1 MRFEIIYFFLE
12 LGLSILTRAS
22 IFTRHTPAS
31 NILVKGDINS
41 IALIPEDKGVELLK
55 FGHKLSHWP
64 KERL

>member
-1 MRFEIIYFFLE
+1 MTK
-12 LGLSILTRAS
+12 GL
-22 IFTRHTPAS
+22 RHQ
-31 NILVKGDINS
+31 LS